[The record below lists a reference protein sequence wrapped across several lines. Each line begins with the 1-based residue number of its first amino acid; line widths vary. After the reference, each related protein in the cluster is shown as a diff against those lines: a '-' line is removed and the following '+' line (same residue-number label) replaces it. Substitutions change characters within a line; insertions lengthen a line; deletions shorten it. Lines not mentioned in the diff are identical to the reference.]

1 MSFVEGTVMEIIYR
15 NDENGYT
22 VLELDCDGSLVVCV
36 GTIPLIQPG
45 EYVRFYGA
53 YTTHKNYGEQ
63 FKVASMESKM
73 PEGDESIKL
82 FLSGGLIKGIGEV
95 LAHRIVQEFHKDTFN
110 IIENHPE
117 ELAKIKGIS
126 RPAAERIQQQ
136 FKEVSSIRGVVIEL
150 QKLGLT
156 NTIWAMIIPGMLSVY
171 NMIVLRTSFE
181 SVPESLYESA
191 ALDGANHFTMLTKIT
206 LPLSKAALATITLFY
221 AVGKWGEWYN
231 ALVYLQKRR
240 DLYPLQMFLREL
252 LVKQEDMDALLSS
265 SVGVAAD
272 SVLLQEIIKYATII
286 VTTVPILLV
295 YPFLQKYFV
304 KGVLVGSVK
313 E

>member
-1 MSFVEGTVMEIIYR
+1 MKKRNKEEEGSRIIIGKGEKIFLVINNCIMVFLMFITLYPMLYVLFASLSDPVELGKATGLLWKPAGFSLRGYASVLQSENIWLGFR
-15 NDENGYT
+15 NTIFY
-22 VLELDCDGSLVVCV
+22 VVV
-36 GTIPLIQPG
+36 GTICSMLITIC
-45 EYVRFYGA
+45 GA
-53 YTTHKNYGEQ
+53 Y
-63 FKVASMESKM
+63 
-73 PEGDESIKL
+73 P
-82 FLSGGLIKGIGEV
+82 LS
-95 LAHRIVQEFHKDTFN
+95 R
-110 IIENHPE
+110 
-117 ELAKIKGIS
+117 
-126 RPAAERIQQQ
+126 
-136 FKEVSSIRGVVIEL
+136 RGVLLKKPIMLFIIFTMFFGGGMVPTFL
-150 QKLGLT
+150 VVQGLGLT

-171 NMIVLRTSFE
+171 NVIVLKTSFE

-191 ALDGANHFTMLTKIT
+191 ALDGANHWHMMTKIT

-252 LVKQEDMDALLSS
+252 LVAQEDMNALLSS

-272 SVLLQEIIKYATII
+272 AYLLKEVIKYATII
-286 VTTVPILLV
+286 VTTVPILCV

-304 KGVLVGSVK
+304 KGVLIGGVK

>member
-1 MSFVEGTVMEIIYR
+1 MIKRKNKAIEENARVIVGRGEKTFRRINNCFMVLLMVVTLYPFLYVLFASLSDPVEYGKVTGLLWKPAGFSLRGYEAVLNSENIWIGFRNTIFYVICGTLFSMVI
-15 NDENGYT
+15 
-22 VLELDCDGSLVVCV
+22 
-36 GTIPLIQPG
+36 TIL
-45 EYVRFYGA
+45 GA
-53 YTTHKNYGEQ
+53 YPLSRKGFLLKKPITL
-63 FKVASMESKM
+63 
-73 PEGDESIKL
+73 IIL
-82 FLSGGLIKGIGEV
+82 FTMFFSGGMIPTFLIV
-95 LAHRIVQEFHKDTFN
+95 
-110 IIENHPE
+110 
-117 ELAKIKGIS
+117 
-126 RPAAERIQQQ
+126 
-136 FKEVSSIRGVVIEL
+136 

-156 NTIWAMIIPGMLSVY
+156 NTPWAMIVPGMLSVY

-181 SVPESLYESA
+181 AVPESLYESA
-191 ALDGANHFTMLTKIT
+191 ALDGANHFTMMTKIT

-265 SVGVAAD
+265 SVGVSAD
-272 SVLLQEIIKYATII
+272 SILLQEIIKYATII
-286 VTTVPILLV
+286 VATVPILIV

-304 KGVLVGSVK
+304 KGVLVGAVK

>member
-1 MSFVEGTVMEIIYR
+1 MANNNTVKKKKVKMSTGDKVFTVINTVIMILVCIAIVYPLYYVLLASVTDPVVVSSGKFLLYPEAWYT
-15 NDENGYT
+15 NGYT
-22 VLELDCDGSLVVCV
+22 TTLKYQPLWTGYANTIKYTVVGTLISLVC
-36 GTIPLIQPG
+36 TIPAGYALSRYDMVGRKPIM
-45 EYVRFYGA
+45 F
-53 YTTHKNYGEQ
+53 
-63 FKVASMESKM
+63 
-73 PEGDESIKL
+73 L
-82 FLSGGLIKGIGEV
+82 FTFTMFFSGGMV
-95 LAHRIVQEFHKDTFN
+95 PTF
-110 IIENHPE
+110 
-117 ELAKIKGIS
+117 L
-126 RPAAERIQQQ
+126 
-136 FKEVSSIRGVVIEL
+136 VV

-156 NTIWAMIIPGMLSVY
+156 NTIWAMIVPGMLSVY

-265 SVGVAAD
+265 SVGVTAD
-272 SVLLQEIIKYATII
+272 SVLLQEIITYATII

>member
-1 MSFVEGTVMEIIYR
+1 MVTKNKTGQIVLNIIFILLAVWAVAPFLLLISSSLSSEAALAQYGYGFWPKEFSLNAYTYLFKSSMKIAKGYGITLIVTLVGTTLSVLITTMFAYPLSRKGFLLKKPIMLFIIFTMFFS
-15 NDENGYT
+15 GGMVPT
-22 VLELDCDGSLVVCV
+22 FLVV
-36 GTIPLIQPG
+36 
-45 EYVRFYGA
+45 
-53 YTTHKNYGEQ
+53 
-63 FKVASMESKM
+63 
-73 PEGDESIKL
+73 
-82 FLSGGLIKGIGEV
+82 
-95 LAHRIVQEFHKDTFN
+95 
-110 IIENHPE
+110 
-117 ELAKIKGIS
+117 
-126 RPAAERIQQQ
+126 
-136 FKEVSSIRGVVIEL
+136 